1 MPHRTAGGFGHRVT
15 RLERENR
22 VTGGWRIV
30 VLESPATAPEVLTHE
45 ADVEHEALA
54 LALGDAPE
62 VRLDE
67 LQLAV
72 AEEESSGVGMHAR
85 DEAAALWSLRV
96 RGVKWPLAVAAFVPA
111 LCGAREPVEQLD

>member
-1 MPHRTAGGFGHRVT
+1 MPHRTVGGFGHRVT
-15 RLERENR
+15 RLERGNR

-30 VLESPATAPEVLTHE
+30 VLESPAAAPEALALE

-54 LALGDAPE
+54 LGDAPG

-72 AEEESSGVGMHAR
+72 AEDESSGVGMHAR
-85 DEAAALWSLRV
+85 DEAPAVWSLRV
-96 RGVKWPLAVAAFVPA
+96 RGVK
-111 LCGAREPVEQLD
+111 